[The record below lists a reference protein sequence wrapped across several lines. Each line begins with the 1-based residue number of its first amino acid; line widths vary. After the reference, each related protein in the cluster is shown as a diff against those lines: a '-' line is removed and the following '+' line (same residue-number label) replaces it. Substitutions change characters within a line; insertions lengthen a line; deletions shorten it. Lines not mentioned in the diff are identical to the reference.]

1 MSVNG
6 VHEAMQRYFETLGT
20 ERFVE
25 AVDSEVTWTVTD
37 TGRVVAG
44 ADEVKSHVD
53 ALHAAM
59 VDTRTQDLLLSEDVA
74 VLEGDCSAPDD
85 PDGRL
90 AFCVIYEVRDGRVS
104 AIRLY
109 GRLEGAVAGDNSTMR
124 G

>member
-1 MSVNG
+1 MSVTG
-6 VHEAMQRYFETLGT
+6 VQEAMQRYFETLGT

-25 AVDSEVTWTVTD
+25 AVDSGVTWTVTD

-59 VDTRTQDLLLSEDVA
+59 VDTRTQDLLISEAGA

-85 PDGRL
+85 PDGRV
-90 AFCVIYEVRDGRVS
+90 AFCVVYEVRAGRVF

-109 GRLEGAVAGDNSTMR
+109 GRLEAAVTGDD
-124 G
+124 